1 MKEISLATLIS
12 VFTEMMGAWFWVLVA
27 FSIIGLVAILFVLIK
42 ERGLKATRF
51 VSSEIVGFFSGFLAI
66 WIALTVTQSNLSD
79 IGGPIDWVLMVVIY
93 VLGAIGGTI
102 GAYVLQGLISTAS
115 KDGKTAG

>member
-12 VFTEMMGAWFWVLVA
+12 VFTEMMGFWFWVLIA
-27 FSIIGLVAILFVLIK
+27 FSVIGLIAILFVLVK

-51 VSSEIVGFFSGFLAI
+51 VSSELVGLLSGFVAI
-66 WIALTVTQSNLSD
+66 WIALTVTQSSLAD

-102 GAYVLQGLISTAS
+102 GAYVVQGLFSSTS
-115 KDGKTAG
+115 KGDSPAA